1 MRPIKFVTREEE
13 FRLIDILGD
22 ELLEAG
28 WNASN
33 SIIISVST
41 DYSSIIGQILRHH
54 LSFNGEVVE
63 GFGVDVPYPD
73 EEWNDKYIS
82 ELTDTFRI
90 HRKHLQTKTPI
101 LVEAGVIRGGN
112 YTWLKEWMRKYLAYD
127 KPIITLALFENLG
140 SRFKSDFVGDYY
152 DDNLYDL
159 TFWWER
165 DNNHWIS

>member
-1 MRPIKFVTREEE
+1 MRAIKFVSREEE
-13 FRLIDILGD
+13 FRLIDVLGD

-33 SIIISVST
+33 SIIISVSM

-54 LSFNGEVVE
+54 LTFNGEIVE

-73 EEWNDKYIS
+73 EEWDKTYIT

-90 HRKHLQTKTPI
+90 HQHHLKTKTPI
-101 LVEAGVIRGGN
+101 LIEAGVIRGGN
-112 YTWLKEWMRKYLAYD
+112 YEWLVGWMKKYLGYD
-127 KPIITLALFENLG
+127 RPIITLALYENLG

-152 DDNLYDL
+152 NDTIQDL